1 MPLYDLLLTNGKVV
15 DPANDIEDVLDVAI
29 RGSRIAEIKRYIPHT
44 NAAKVEDVSGCLVF
58 PGLIDLHTHVYY
70 GGAWGINAD
79 TVGPKTGVTTF
90 VDCGSV
96 GSGNFPAML
105 QYVIKPARVRIFSFL
120 HVAWTGL
127 EGSVYDPE
135 TSLTMGELLDLK
147 RLRVSRSLVE
157 ENTAVIRGLK
167 IRVSKSTT
175 GKGVNGIRA
184 LHLALQ
190 IAEDCKLPLM
200 VHIGSPPPTRCAIL
214 TCLRKGDVLTHAF
227 RGDPNGPLN
236 KNGSILRCM
245 YEARRRGVLMDL
257 GHGRGGFSFP
267 VAKSLL
273 KRGFMVD
280 VISSDLHV
288 YSIDGPAHD
297 LPTTMSKMLNL
308 GMPLK
313 EVVRATTETPARILG
328 KSHELGSL
336 GKNRVADISVF
347 KLEKGDF
354 TLQDGFGNSLKC
366 SSLLVPFMTIREGTV
381 IWKRN
386 PSNIKGGDLHEQNR
400 LATL

>member
-1 MPLYDLLLTNGKVV
+1 MPLYDCLLANGTVV
-15 DPANDIEDVLDVAI
+15 DPDSNIEEVLDVAVTGEKI
-29 RGSRIAEIKRYIPHT
+29 TRIERHISPAA
-44 NAAKVEDVSGCLVF
+44 AAKVEDISGSLVF

-79 TVGPKTGVTTF
+79 AVGPKTGVTTF

-105 QYVIKPARVRIFSFL
+105 EYVIKPTRARIFSFL

-135 TSLTMGELLDLK
+135 TSSTMGELLDLN
-147 RLRVSRSLVE
+147 RLRVSRSLVQ
-157 ENTAVIRGLK
+157 ENAAVIRGLK

-175 GKGVNGIRA
+175 GKGPNGIRA

-190 IAEDCKLPLM
+190 AAEDCKLPLM
-200 VHIGSPPPTRCAIL
+200 VHIGSPPPARSAIL
-214 TCLRKGDVLTHAF
+214 SYLREGDVLTHAF
-227 RGDPNGPLN
+227 RGNPNGPLN
-236 KNGSILRCM
+236 ENGSILRCM

-257 GHGRGGFSFP
+257 GHGRGGFSFQA
-267 VAKSLL
+267 AKGLL
-273 KRGFMVD
+273 QQGFMVD

-288 YSIDGPAHD
+288 YSINGPAYD

-336 GKNRVADISVF
+336 GENRVADISVF
-347 KLEKGDF
+347 KLKNGDF
-354 TLQDGFGNSLKC
+354 TLHDGFGNSLKC
-366 SSLLVPFMTIREGTV
+366 SSLLVPFMTIKEGTV

-386 PSNIKGGDLHEQNR
+386 PS
-400 LATL
+400 